1 MDGFADKSKSTWFDI
16 VILHE
21 SRPADSMLVPDNY
34 ARVERK
40 SLMERINRF
49 GIDEVMSGIPGGF
62 FIYHADGDEEIIY
75 ANNEVLYLYKC
86 ETMEQFRELTGNSF
100 RGMVHPGDLDE
111 IEQSIE
117 DQIMRSQRN
126 LDYVEY
132 RIICRDGEVR
142 WVEDFGH
149 YVRSDEYGG
158 VFYVFISDV
167 TDKMNDHTK
176 REKEFINEM
185 RDQELLR
192 TALQSTAHSYRE
204 VYMLDLV
211 NNYYRMIYPDNH
223 NAAARGDYK
232 ELLEKRVVYEE
243 TDSRLQGNIRERLQP
258 EQIQKALM
266 DDNVVEYRY
275 IRNMPE
281 GGEEWCVVAFT
292 VDERRD
298 GVPVSVV
305 MGVRSIEHIIR
316 SEEKQNAILKDAL
329 IQARQANEAKN
340 MFLANM
346 SHDIRTPMNAI
357 IGFSALL
364 ENEAEHPDKVRQYAQ
379 RITSSSRHLL
389 GLINDVLD
397 MSRIESGNMA
407 LNVGRL
413 QMESLLEEISSIM
426 LPQAREKEQNF
437 DIRVS
442 GRVPDWISADRL
454 RLTQVLINLLTNAVK
469 YTPEGGTIVMDV
481 IDCGQRSPGYAHLQ
495 FIVSDDGIGMSEEFQ
510 KTIFE
515 PFTREISSLTNKV
528 QGTGLGM
535 AITRNLV
542 NLMGGTISVKS
553 KKGEGS
559 TFTVDMEFV
568 LPEQTVDEEPEVT
581 VQETER
587 VLAGKRIL
595 AAEDNEI
602 NAEILGEVLHL
613 EGIDCDL
620 AHDGREAVELFVNSE
635 PGWYDMVLLDIQ
647 MPRMNGY
654 EAAMAIRAS
663 GRPDA
668 LTVPIAAM
676 TANAFTEDVQKAI
689 DSGMNEHISKP
700 IDIAALHETFKRLM
714 ADRRGER

>member
-1 MDGFADKSKSTWFDI
+1 
-16 VILHE
+16 
-21 SRPADSMLVPDNY
+21 
-34 ARVERK
+34 
-40 SLMERINRF
+40 MER
-49 GIDEVMSGIPGGF
+49 MSRLELEDIMLGIPGGF

-100 RGMVHPGDLDE
+100 RGMVHPEDLDE
-111 IEQSIE
+111 VEQSIE
-117 DQIMRSQRN
+117 EQIVNSWRN

-149 YVRSDEYGG
+149 YVKSDVYGG

-167 TDKMNDHTK
+167 TDKVLSNTK
-176 REKEFINEM
+176 RENDFLSEL

-192 TALQSTAHSYRE
+192 TALQSTAYSYRE

-223 NAAARGDYK
+223 NAAARGNYR
-232 ELLEKRVVYEE
+232 ELVEKRVAFEKM
-243 TDSRLQGNIRERLQP
+243 DSWGLEDIRNCLQP

-266 DDNVVEYRY
+266 DENVVEYRY
-275 IRNMPE
+275 IRNMSE

-292 VDERRD
+292 VNERVD
-298 GVPVSVV
+298 AVPVSVV

-316 SEEKQNAILKDAL
+316 SEEKRNAILKDAL
-329 IQARQANEAKN
+329 LQAQQANEAKN

-357 IGFSALL
+357 VGFSTLL
-364 ENEAEHPDKVRQYAQ
+364 ENEAENPDKVRQYAQ

-397 MSRIESGNMA
+397 MSRIESGKMV
-407 LNVGRL
+407 LNVTRFSVR
-413 QMESLLEEISSIM
+413 ELLEEIEALI
-426 LPQAREKEQNF
+426 LPQVGKKEQHF
-437 DIRVS
+437 DLHLHEK
-442 GRVPDWISADRL
+442 VPDWILGDRL
-454 RLTQVLINLLTNAVK
+454 RIEQILINLLTNAVK
-469 YTPEGGTIVMDV
+469 YTPERGNIEMDV
-481 IDCGQRSPGYAHLQ
+481 LNCGQGSTGYVHLR
-495 FIVSDDGIGMSEEFQ
+495 FVVADDGIGMSEEFQ
-510 KTIFE
+510 KTIFD
-515 PFTREISSLTNKV
+515 PFTREINSLTNKV

-542 NLMGGTISVKS
+542 NLMSGTISVKS

-559 TFTVDMEFV
+559 TFEVDMDFA
-568 LPEQTVDEEPEVT
+568 LPVQAQEPKPALAAEDKKMS
-581 VQETER
+581 
-587 VLAGKRIL
+587 LAGKRIL

-602 NAEILGEVLHL
+602 NAEILGEILKL
-613 EGIDCDL
+613 EGVEYDI
-620 AHDGREAVELFVNSE
+620 AQDGDEAVEKFVNSE
-635 PGWYDMVLLDIQ
+635 PGYYDMILMDIQ

-654 EAAMAIRAS
+654 DATRAIRGS
-663 GRPDA
+663 GRLDA

-676 TANAFTEDVQKAI
+676 TANAFTEDVQRAI
-689 DSGMNEHISKP
+689 DSGMNEHIPKP
-700 IDIAALHETFKRLM
+700 IDIAALHDTFERLM
-714 ADRRGER
+714 AAKGNNGKIGG

>member
-1 MDGFADKSKSTWFDI
+1 MDRMSRLELEDI
-16 VILHE
+16 
-21 SRPADSMLVPDNY
+21 ML
-34 ARVERK
+34 
-40 SLMERINRF
+40 
-49 GIDEVMSGIPGGF
+49 GIPGGF

-100 RGMVHPGDLDE
+100 RGMVHPEDLDE
-111 IEQSIE
+111 VEQSIE
-117 DQIMRSQRN
+117 EQIVNSWRN

-149 YVRSDEYGG
+149 YVKSDVYGG

-167 TDKMNDHTK
+167 TDKVLSNTK
-176 REKEFINEM
+176 RENDFLSEL

-192 TALQSTAHSYRE
+192 TALQSTAYSYRE

-223 NAAARGDYK
+223 NAAARGNYR
-232 ELLEKRVVYEE
+232 ELVEKRVAFEKM
-243 TDSRLQGNIRERLQP
+243 DSWGLEDIRNCLQP

-266 DDNVVEYRY
+266 DENVVEYRY
-275 IRNMPE
+275 IRNMSE

-292 VDERRD
+292 VNERVD
-298 GVPVSVV
+298 AVPVSVV

-316 SEEKQNAILKDAL
+316 SEEKRNAILKDAL
-329 IQARQANEAKN
+329 LQAQQANEAKN

-357 IGFSALL
+357 VGFSTLL
-364 ENEAEHPDKVRQYAQ
+364 ENEAENPDKVRQYAQ

-397 MSRIESGNMA
+397 MSRIESGKMV
-407 LNVGRL
+407 LNVTRFSVR
-413 QMESLLEEISSIM
+413 ELLEEIEALI
-426 LPQAREKEQNF
+426 LPQVGKKEQHF
-437 DIRVS
+437 DLHLHEK
-442 GRVPDWISADRL
+442 VPDWILGDRL
-454 RLTQVLINLLTNAVK
+454 RIEQILINLLTNAVK
-469 YTPEGGTIVMDV
+469 YTPERGNIEMDV
-481 IDCGQRSPGYAHLQ
+481 LNCGQGSTGYVHLR
-495 FIVSDDGIGMSEEFQ
+495 FVVADDGIGMSEEFQ
-510 KTIFE
+510 KTIFD
-515 PFTREISSLTNKV
+515 PFTREINSLTNKV

-542 NLMGGTISVKS
+542 NLMSGTISVKS

-559 TFTVDMEFV
+559 TFEVDMDFA
-568 LPEQTVDEEPEVT
+568 LPVQAQEPKPALAAEDKKMS
-581 VQETER
+581 
-587 VLAGKRIL
+587 LAGKRIL

-602 NAEILGEVLHL
+602 NAEILGEILKL
-613 EGIDCDL
+613 EGVEYDL
-620 AHDGREAVELFVNSE
+620 AQDGDEAVEKFVNSE
-635 PGWYDMVLLDIQ
+635 PGYYDMILMDIQ

-654 EAAMAIRAS
+654 DATRAIRGS
-663 GRPDA
+663 GRLDA

-676 TANAFTEDVQKAI
+676 TANAFTEDVQRAI
-689 DSGMNEHISKP
+689 DSGMNEHIPKP
-700 IDIAALHETFKRLM
+700 IDIAALHDTFERMM
-714 ADRRGER
+714 AAKGNNGKIGG

>member
-1 MDGFADKSKSTWFDI
+1 
-16 VILHE
+16 
-21 SRPADSMLVPDNY
+21 
-34 ARVERK
+34 
-40 SLMERINRF
+40 MER
-49 GIDEVMSGIPGGF
+49 MSRLELEDIMLGIPGGF

-100 RGMVHPGDLDE
+100 RGMVHPEDLDE
-111 IEQSIE
+111 VEQSIE
-117 DQIMRSQRN
+117 EQIVNSWRN

-149 YVRSDEYGG
+149 YVKSDVYGG

-167 TDKMNDHTK
+167 TDKVLSNTK
-176 REKEFINEM
+176 RENDFLSEL

-192 TALQSTAHSYRE
+192 TALQSTAYSYRE

-223 NAAARGDYK
+223 NAAARGNYR
-232 ELLEKRVVYEE
+232 ELVEKRVAFEKM
-243 TDSRLQGNIRERLQP
+243 DSWGLEDIRNCLQP

-266 DDNVVEYRY
+266 DENVVEYRY
-275 IRNMPE
+275 IRNMSE

-292 VDERRD
+292 VNERVD
-298 GVPVSVV
+298 AVPVSVV

-316 SEEKQNAILKDAL
+316 SEEKRNAILKDAL
-329 IQARQANEAKN
+329 LQAQQANEAKN

-357 IGFSALL
+357 VGFSTLL
-364 ENEAEHPDKVRQYAQ
+364 ENEAENPDKVRQYAQ

-397 MSRIESGNMA
+397 MSRIESGKMV
-407 LNVGRL
+407 LNVTRFSVR
-413 QMESLLEEISSIM
+413 ELLEEIEALI
-426 LPQAREKEQNF
+426 LPQVGKKEQHF
-437 DIRVS
+437 DLHLHEK
-442 GRVPDWISADRL
+442 VPDWILGDRL
-454 RLTQVLINLLTNAVK
+454 RIEQILINLLTNAVK
-469 YTPEGGTIVMDV
+469 YTPERGNIEMDV
-481 IDCGQRSPGYAHLQ
+481 LNCGQGSTGYVHLR
-495 FIVSDDGIGMSEEFQ
+495 FVVADDGIGMSEEFQ
-510 KTIFE
+510 KTIFD
-515 PFTREISSLTNKV
+515 PFTREINSLTNKV

-542 NLMGGTISVKS
+542 NLMSGTISVKS

-559 TFTVDMEFV
+559 TFEVDMDFA
-568 LPEQTVDEEPEVT
+568 LPVQAQEPKPALAAEDKKMS
-581 VQETER
+581 
-587 VLAGKRIL
+587 LAGKRIL

-602 NAEILGEVLHL
+602 NAEILGEILKL
-613 EGIDCDL
+613 EGVEYDI
-620 AHDGREAVELFVNSE
+620 AQDGDEAVEKFVNSE
-635 PGWYDMVLLDIQ
+635 PGYYDMILMDIQ

-654 EAAMAIRAS
+654 DATRAIRGS
-663 GRPDA
+663 GRLDA

-676 TANAFTEDVQKAI
+676 TANAFTEDVQRAI
-689 DSGMNEHISKP
+689 DSGMNEHIPKP
-700 IDIAALHETFKRLM
+700 IDIAALHDTFERMM
-714 ADRRGER
+714 AAKGNDGKIGG

>member
-1 MDGFADKSKSTWFDI
+1 
-16 VILHE
+16 
-21 SRPADSMLVPDNY
+21 
-34 ARVERK
+34 
-40 SLMERINRF
+40 
-49 GIDEVMSGIPGGF
+49 MSGIPGGF
-62 FIYHADGDEEIIY
+62 FIYHADGDEEVIY

-100 RGMVHPGDLDE
+100 CGMVHPDDLSKVE
-111 IEQSIE
+111 RSIE
-117 DQIMRSQRN
+117 EQIVKSQRN

-149 YVRSDEYGG
+149 FVRSDEYGG

-167 TDKMNDHTK
+167 TDKMLNHTK
-176 REKEFINEM
+176 RENEM
-185 RDQELLR
+185 ISELRDQELLR
-192 TALQSTAHSYRE
+192 TALQSTASSYRE

-211 NNYYRMIYPDNH
+211 ENYYRMIYPDNH
-223 NAAARGDYK
+223 NAAARGNYR
-232 ELLEKRVVYEE
+232 ELLKKRVVFSE
-243 TDSRLQGNIRERLQP
+243 TDSRLQGDIRERLQP

-266 DDNVVEYRY
+266 DENVVEYRY

-281 GGEEWCVVAFT
+281 GGQEWCVVTYT
-292 VDERRD
+292 VNEREN

-305 MGVRSIEHIIR
+305 MGVRSIENIIR

-364 ENEAEHPDKVRQYAQ
+364 ENEAENPDKVRQYAQ
-379 RITSSSRHLL
+379 RISSSGRHLL

-397 MSRIESGNMA
+397 MSRIESGKVA
-407 LNVGRL
+407 LNVARL
-413 QMESLLEEISSIM
+413 SVRELLDEISAIM
-426 LPQAREKEQNF
+426 LPQAQEKGQTLE
-437 DIRVS
+437 IRTR
-442 GRVPDWISADRL
+442 GRVPDQIQADRL

-469 YTPEGGTIVMDV
+469 YTPEGGTIGMDV
-481 IDCGQRSPGYAHLQ
+481 VDCGQRSAGYEHLR
-495 FIVSDDGIGMSEEFQ
+495 FVVTDNGIGMSEEFQ

-515 PFTREISSLTNKV
+515 PFTREIHSLTNKV

-542 NLMGGTISVKS
+542 ELMGGTIFVKS
-553 KKGEGS
+553 RKGEGS

-568 LPEQTVDEEPEVT
+568 LPEQTEEPE
-581 VQETER
+581 QEIR
-587 VLAGKRIL
+587 VEAAEKSLVGKRIL

-602 NAEILGEVLHL
+602 NAEILGEILRL
-613 EGIDCDL
+613 EGVSYDL
-620 AHDGREAVELFVNSE
+620 AQDGDEAVEMFEKSE
-635 PGWYDMVLLDIQ
+635 PGYYDMILMDIQ

-654 EAAMAIRAS
+654 DAARAIRAS
-663 GRPDA
+663 AHPDA
-668 LTVPIAAM
+668 RKVPIAAM
-676 TANAFTEDVQKAI
+676 TANAFSEDVQRAL
-689 DSGMNEHISKP
+689 DSGMNIHISKP
-700 IDIAALHETFKRLM
+700 IDIAALHETFRRLM
-714 ADRRGER
+714 AAEPDSQLK